1 MSNNISDVRRW
12 LGVLAI
18 LVVVVISYVDRMNVS
33 ILITNPDFLGAFGIG
48 NDRVAQGQLMTIFL
62 IGYGLAA
69 FFLTPVY
76 ESFFSVRKGL
86 LMSILLWALFTFI
99 SPFASTLLL
108 FLIFRAVLGISEGPL
123 FSLKTM
129 YINETFNKNERGK
142 PNAVSSM
149 GVSIGLSIGFPLI
162 TFLIYQ
168 FSWESSF
175 YVLALLNILIG
186 LPLIL
191 LFIRRP
197 GKNNRNL
204 NFDATNSG
212 GIKRHKQLIDTM
224 STAFRTPG
232 LIWILI
238 IEIATLSY
246 LWGSSAWLPSYL
258 LQEKHFSLKQMGI
271 VASLPFVVS
280 IGTGFLGGYILDRLP
295 TRKLT
300 LLFVIGGVGTALS
313 VTTAIISTNPIITA
327 IGLILANGFWG
338 IQGPAIPTMV
348 QNLSAARSVGSTYG
362 IVNGIGNLVS
372 AFMPTI
378 MGVVIGSLGGNNFV
392 GGFYLLVGTQ
402 IITAICGLFFLMY
415 KKDLLIIK
423 NNVVSN

>member
-1 MSNNISDVRRW
+1 MSNNLSSVQRW
-12 LGVLAI
+12 LGVCAI
-18 LVVVVISYVDRMNVS
+18 LVVVIISYVDRINVS
-33 ILITNPDFLGAFGIG
+33 ILITNHDFISVFGIA
-48 NDRVAQGQLMTIFL
+48 NDRVAQGQLMTLFL
-62 IGYGLAA
+62 IGYGIAA

-76 ESFFSVRKGL
+76 ESFLSVRNGL
-86 LMSILLWALFTFI
+86 LISILLWALFTLI
-99 SPFASTLLL
+99 SPFASTLFL
-108 FLIFRAVLGISEGPL
+108 FLFFRAVLGISEGPL

-129 YINETFNKNERGK
+129 YINDTFKKNERGK

-149 GVSIGLSIGFPLI
+149 GVSIGLSIGFPFI

-175 YVLALLNILIG
+175 YVLSFLNILIG

-191 LFIRRP
+191 FFIRKT
-197 GKNNRNL
+197 GKNNRNIV
-204 NFDATNSG
+204 ATKSEGSKKHN
-212 GIKRHKQLIDTM
+212 QLFSTM
-224 STAFRTPG
+224 STAFKTPG

-238 IEIATLSY
+238 IEIVTLSY

-258 LQEKHFSLKQMGI
+258 LQEKHFSLKQMGF
-271 VASLPFVVS
+271 VASLPFIVS
-280 IGTGFLGGYILDRLP
+280 IGTGFLGGYIIDRLP

-300 LLFVIGGVGTALS
+300 LLFVVGGVGTALS
-313 VTTAIISTNPIITA
+313 MTIAIISPNTIITA

-348 QNLSAARSVGSTYG
+348 QNLSDTKSVGSTYG
-362 IVNGIGNLVS
+362 IINGIGNLVS
-372 AFMPTI
+372 AFMPAI
-378 MGVVIGSLGGNNFV
+378 MGAIIGNLGGNNFV

-402 IITAICGLFFLMY
+402 IITAVCGLFFLVY

-423 NNVVSN
+423 DKIITNS